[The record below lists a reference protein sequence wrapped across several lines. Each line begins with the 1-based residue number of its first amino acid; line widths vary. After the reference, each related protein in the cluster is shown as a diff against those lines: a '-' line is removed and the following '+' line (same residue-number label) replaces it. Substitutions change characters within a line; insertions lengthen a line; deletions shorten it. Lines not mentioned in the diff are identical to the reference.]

1 MKKRVL
7 IVFLIISLFL
17 IVSVIYGITRPQRL
31 SPQEIAAE
39 VHVET
44 SKITLTVDL
53 ISSAKKYNGYHTSYD
68 ESSGILSITIDSSLF
83 SGEFLPKI
91 ITIPNTYPALTSIK
105 LIGNDT
111 SDSKVI
117 WEIE

>member
-7 IVFLIISLFL
+7 IVFLIISIFL
-17 IVSVIYGITRPQRL
+17 VVSVIYGITKPQRL

-44 SKITLTVDL
+44 SEITLTVDL
-53 ISSAKKYNGYHTSYD
+53 ISSAKKYSGYHTSYD
-68 ESSGILSITIDSSLF
+68 ESSGVLSLTIDSSLF
-83 SGEFLPKI
+83 SGEFLPKV
-91 ITIPNTYPALTSIK
+91 ITIPNSYPALTSIM